1 MRRLSPGAA
10 SRPAASRAA
19 KSGAAPALGRRARA
33 GSRVAGALWASFG
46 RRTAA
51 ELLYALTSIP
61 LAVPGFCYAVAT
73 LALGAGLSVTAVG
86 IPLLALALAGARRF
100 GGLYRAPAGR
110 LLGERVRA
118 PASPRPGTGF
128 YGRVQASLGDAA
140 GWRAMA
146 YFLLRLPLAALYLY
160 VVLCAW
166 GWSVVALTYPI
177 QRALGWN
184 DMTAQDER
192 GLIRHGLPVGG
203 LHFGTWP
210 RDLVVSAAG
219 VVLLFVAPWAV
230 RAVVLLDRMLI
241 RRLLGASTAA
251 ERIRTLE
258 ETRASA
264 VDDAAATLRRIER
277 DLHDGAQARLV
288 ALAMQLTLMRETAP
302 DGPVRELATAAQ
314 STAKAAITEL
324 RELVRGIHPPVLDS
338 GLDAALATL
347 VAGAGLP
354 VELRADIP
362 VRPTAAIESIAYFCA
377 AELLTNVIK
386 HSGASRAGIEVV
398 QRDDRLRLKVWD
410 DGSGGAIVGAGSGL
424 PGLAERIRPVDG
436 LLEVVSPPGGPTTVT
451 VELPSHA

>member
-1 MRRLSPGAA
+1 MRRLSPGATSGA
-10 SRPAASRAA
+10 VASRAA
-19 KSGAAPALGRRARA
+19 
-33 GSRVAGALWASFG
+33 SRVAGMLRASFG

-61 LAVPGFCYAVAT
+61 LAVPGFCYAVAA
-73 LALGAGLSVTAVG
+73 LALGAGLAVTAVG
-86 IPLLALALAGARRF
+86 IPLLALALTGARRVA
-100 GGLYRAPAGR
+100 GLYRASAGQ
-110 LLGERVRA
+110 LLGERVRP
-118 PASPRPGTGF
+118 PASPRPGTGL
-128 YGRVQASLGDAA
+128 YGRVQAALGDAA

-160 VVLCAW
+160 VVLFTW
-166 GWSVVALTYPI
+166 GWGVVGLTYPL
-177 QRALGWN
+177 QRAFGWN
-184 DMTAQDER
+184 DVTARDTR
-192 GLIRHGLPVGG
+192 GLLGG
-203 LHFGTWP
+203 FPFDAWP
-210 RDLVVSAAG
+210 SDLVVAAVG
-219 VVLLFVAPWAV
+219 VVLLLVAPWAV

-241 RRLLGASTAA
+241 RRLLGASDTA

-288 ALAMQLTLMRETAP
+288 ALTMQLTLMRETAP

-347 VAGAGLP
+347 VAGASLP

-386 HSGASRAGIEVV
+386 HSGASRAGIEIV
-398 QRDDRLRLKVWD
+398 QHDDRLRLRVWD

-451 VELPSHA
+451 VELPSRA